1 MALPVNIEDLLHGNT
16 IEWERLEFKQGWN
29 PEDVLHSMCAFANDF
44 HNWGGGYIIVG
55 IAEENGQPLFPPAG
69 LQQNQLDAIQGQII
83 QLGHKIQPNYFPITQ
98 PYILQNQHILVLWC
112 PAGDNRP
119 YSAPS
124 TLGNGAQRQHYIR
137 VGSHS
142 IITHGDNLRRLQEL
156 AARVPFDDRVNNQA
170 TIQDFDLG
178 LIQAHLQEIKSDLYA
193 ASTGMAL
200 EELCRTMLIV
210 KGPFEDLRPVNV
222 GLLFFTKEPER
233 FFARTWIELVWH
245 QDGSGRKFKEYYFRG
260 PLQKQLRD
268 TLSFLK
274 TNIISEQIIKHADKA
289 ESDRYYNFPYDAVEE
304 VLSNA
309 VYHKSYELGSPI
321 EIQVWPDKIEF
332 LSHPGPVPPVNAEI
346 LSTYKRIVARE
357 YRNRRIGDILKEL
370 RLTEGRGTGFPTIYR
385 AMESNGS
392 PSPAFETDELTFVLV
407 TLPIHSLSLVN
418 DQVSDQDVT
427 LANIYN
433 FNTLEAIIAY
443 SNQSIAQAIAQ
454 ANAQAS
460 AQANAQANALTKTL
474 ISAQAIAQARIILND
489 QVNSRVSDVLFVVEN
504 WIKRADIFARID
516 LSNHSKNRLKYLD
529 PLIDLGWIEMEY
541 PDKKTTPKQRYK
553 ITKSGERILNLIT
566 KNDTTI

>member
-1 MALPVNIEDLLHGNT
+1 MALPVNIEDLVHGNT

-55 IAEENGQPLFPPAG
+55 VAENNGQPILPPAG
-69 LQQNQLDAIQGQII
+69 LHQNQLDTIQGEII
-83 QLGHKIQPNYFPITQ
+83 RIGHKILPNYFPITQ
-98 PYILQNQHILVLWC
+98 PYVLQDRHILVIWC

-124 TLGNGAQRQHYIR
+124 TMGDGAQRHHYIR
-137 VGSHS
+137 IGSRS
-142 IITHGDNLRRLQEL
+142 IIAQGDNLRRLQEL

-200 EELCRTMLIV
+200 EELCRTMLIA

-268 TLSFLK
+268 TLSFFK
-274 TNIISEQIIKHADKA
+274 TNVISEQIIKHADKA
-289 ESDRYYNFPYDAVEE
+289 EADRYYNFPYDAIEE

-321 EIQVWPDKIEF
+321 EIQLWPDKIEV

-357 YRNRRIGDILKEL
+357 YRNRRIGDFLKEL
-370 RLTEGRGTGFPTIYR
+370 RLTEGRGTGFPTIYS

-392 PSPAFETDELTFVLV
+392 PIPSFETDEQTYVLV
-407 TLPIHSLSLVN
+407 TLPVHALVN
-418 DQVSDQDVT
+418 NQVSTQVSDQDTEMIFNSLEDIVAFSNLVGN
-427 LANIYN
+427 LASN
-433 FNTLEAIIAY
+433 LG
-443 SNQSIAQAIAQ
+443 SNQAGDQVR
-454 ANAQAS
+454 
-460 AQANAQANALTKTL
+460 T
-474 ISAQAIAQARIILND
+474 ILNSE
-489 QVNSRVSDVLFVVEN
+489 VHERVGEMLSILTTRM
-504 WIKRADIFARID
+504 KRAELFKKMG
-516 LSNHSKNRLKYLD
+516 LTNQSKNRSKYLD
-529 PLIDLGWIEMEY
+529 PLLELGWVEMEF
-541 PDKKTTPKQRYK
+541 PEKKTSPIQKY
-553 ITKSGERILNLIT
+553 ITTESGHRLLKLIAN
-566 KNDTTI
+566 NDTTI